1 MNSARFTA
9 VNVLEDVIYKGAYS
23 NIALNNGLN
32 NSGLNLKDRAL
43 ATEIVYGTLK
53 YKYTIDCILSSFLKN
68 GLKNIDKFILNL
80 LRISIYQIIYLDKV
94 PEFAV
99 VNEAVEL
106 SKKKSLKLSKLVNG
120 VLRNYLRNK
129 DKQYYNK
136 NSYTDKLCFEY
147 SFPDWMVKLFIHQY
161 GKAEAETIIKGLNS
175 TPKVTVRI
183 NGLKTTFKKAW
194 DELLENGYNLED
206 SNICEDAIIINRG
219 SNIEK
224 NPLFK
229 EGCISVQDE
238 SAMLAVLSLDL
249 CENMTVFDM
258 CSAPGGKATYIAE
271 KMKNKGHVYA
281 YDIYENKIKLIEK
294 SAERLGIKIIEA
306 SIQDAE
312 KYNEKFV
319 KSADRVLI
327 DVPCSGLGII
337 RKKPEIKWNKSM
349 KQLKDI
355 IKIQRNIMMNSSK
368 YVKKGGKMVYST
380 CTLNREENEKNVN
393 WFLKNNT
400 DFKLEKINFECVD
413 NIIYHNEG
421 YITIL
426 PHENMDGF
434 FIAKMIKYR

>member
-53 YKYTIDCILSSFLKN
+53 YKYTIDCILNSFLKN

-147 SFPDWMVKLFIHQY
+147 SFPDWLVKLFIHQY

-249 CENMTVFDM
+249 CEDMTVFDM

-312 KYNEKFV
+312 KYNEKLV

-380 CTLNREENEKNVN
+380 CTLNREENEKNVK